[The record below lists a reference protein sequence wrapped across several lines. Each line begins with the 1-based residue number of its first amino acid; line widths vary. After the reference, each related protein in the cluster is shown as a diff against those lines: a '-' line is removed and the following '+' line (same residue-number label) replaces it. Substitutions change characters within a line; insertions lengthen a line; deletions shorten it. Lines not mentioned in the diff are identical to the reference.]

1 MDVDKSIKYNLK
13 TQDFTKTMKD
23 EDKLLIAPIEGL
35 SPHIGVLVATL
46 QRCRET
52 TIRWVQDLTI
62 YQLDYLYDPRANTI
76 GALLLHMAAIEAAYQ
91 EYTFTGRNIVQN
103 PKRIKRWEVPMN
115 LGERARREIV
125 GQPISYYLNEL
136 EMIRSQTLEQLQQY
150 DDEWLWRESPWNDRV
165 ANNYWMWYHVY
176 EDEINHR
183 GEISWLK
190 SRIPAA
196 ASKSD

>member
-1 MDVDKSIKYNLK
+1 MN
-13 TQDFTKTMKD
+13 
-23 EDKLLIAPIEGL
+23 EPHKLLITPVAGY

-62 YQLDYLYDPRANTI
+62 HQLDYLWDENANTI

-91 EYTFTGRNIVQN
+91 EYTFTGRNILDN
-103 PKRIKRWEVPMN
+103 PERIAKWEIPMY
-115 LGERARREIV
+115 LDDPARQSIK
-125 GQPISYYLNEL
+125 GQPIDYYLDEL
-136 EMIRSQTLEQLQQY
+136 QAMRTLTLQQLRQY
-150 DDEWLWRESPWNDRV
+150 DDSWLWQEAPWNDAV

-183 GEISWLK
+183 GEIS
-190 SRIPAA
+190 
-196 ASKSD
+196 

>member
-1 MDVDKSIKYNLK
+1 MN
-13 TQDFTKTMKD
+13 TPH
-23 EDKLLIAPIEGL
+23 KLLIVPVAGYT
-35 SPHIGVLVATL
+35 PHIGVLVATL

-62 YQLDYLYDPRANTI
+62 RQLDYLWDENANTI

-91 EYTFTGRNIVQN
+91 ELTFYGRNILDN
-103 PKRIKRWEVPMN
+103 PTRIAKWEIPMY
-115 LGERARREIV
+115 LDEPARRTIKGYPV
-125 GQPISYYLNEL
+125 SYYLDEL
-136 EMIRSQTLEQLQQY
+136 AAMRQRTLQQFRQY
-150 DDEWLWRESPWNDRV
+150 EDEWLWLESPWNDAV

-190 SRIPAA
+190 SRIPA
-196 ASKSD
+196 

>member
-1 MDVDKSIKYNLK
+1 MN
-13 TQDFTKTMKD
+13 
-23 EDKLLIAPIEGL
+23 EDKLLITPFAGY

-52 TIRWVQDLTI
+52 TIRWVQDLTS
-62 YQLDYLYDPRANTI
+62 YQLDVLYDAHANSI

-91 EYTFTGRNIVQN
+91 DYTFTGRNILDN
-103 PKRIKRWEVPMN
+103 PERIKKWEVPMN
-115 LGERARREIV
+115 LGEAARRQIR
-125 GQPISYYLNEL
+125 GQPISYYLTEL
-136 EMIRSQTLEQLQQY
+136 ALIRSQTLDQLQQY
-150 DDEWLWRESPWNDRV
+150 NDDWLWLESPWNDRV

-196 ASKSD
+196 PPEAG